1 MKNLFF
7 MAKVSDNKDP
17 DGLNRIRITFTNE
30 EEVVSNWVPYV
41 SPMTGDGTGIS
52 VLPEVDDQVLVI
64 SLDMDK
70 KNLVVLGSVWSEA
83 SAAPETGENSDA
95 DLNQDGN
102 NSLSFIKT
110 KGENMLILDDTDGK
124 EKIQIIH
131 NKTNSRI
138 EFLSEDKKISV
149 TTDEEIA
156 ITSKKDLNVNA
167 ENISIEAEKELNF
180 QCEDLQIKAS
190 KEVNIEASKDMTLKG
205 SGIALN

>member
-1 MKNLFF
+1 MTNPLF

-17 DGLNRIRITFTNE
+17 DGLNRIRITFTDE
-30 EEVVSNWVPYV
+30 DEVVSNWVPYV
-41 SPMTGDGTGIS
+41 SPLTGDGTGIS
-52 VLPEVDDQVLVI
+52 VLPDVDDEVLVA
-64 SLDMDK
+64 SLGTEK
-70 KNLVVLGSVWSEA
+70 SYCVVIGSVWSEA
-83 SAAPETGENSDA
+83 AAAPETGENSDA
-95 DLNQDGN
+95 DLNQDGK
-102 NSLSFIKT
+102 NSLTFIKT
-110 KGENMLILDDTDGK
+110 KGDNMLILDDTEGK

-131 NKTNSRI
+131 NKTNSRV
-138 EFLSEDKKISV
+138 EFLAEDKKISV

-156 ITSKKDLNVNA
+156 LTSKKDLNINA